1 MSKKISNVAMVIDCL
16 HSTPKYSQSGYPI
29 VRVEDVDNNFLNFDN
44 CLRVSFE
51 DLKHQNKKYVP
62 QKGDIIITRV
72 GSFGRLSYIDTT
84 EPFCLGQN
92 ISIICPK
99 VDSKFLYYYL
109 KSPYAQKFIFGNSNG
124 SSYKS
129 LSLEQINEI
138 PFVDDH
144 LDKEKIGAL
153 LYSID
158 KKIAN
163 NSKINSKL
171 ESLAKTLYDY
181 WFLQFEFPNEEG
193 KPYKSS
199 GGKIVYNEQL
209 KKEIPEGWEVADLM
223 NNNLC
228 SDIKAGVDKFSIKNY
243 LPTAN
248 VNGEDIVDGEN
259 ITFDN
264 RENRANMQPIKY
276 SVWFAKMKNSIKHIS
291 IPCNSDWFIQK
302 YILSTGFQ
310 GLQCNENS
318 FAYIHSII
326 NSSWFEK
333 YKDTISHGATQEG
346 VNNEDLKNVK
356 FVIPT
361 SECLKLYNNI
371 LLPILEKKFSIIKEN
386 QELTKLHNFLLPLLM
401 NGQVTIQDAEEQVN
415 NVIKTNKATF
425 SKDDE
430 RFELWLQNQGIAA
443 RGDVDRQTLRE
454 IFDSMDED
462 DK

>member
-1 MSKKISNVAMVIDCL
+1 MRVKISDICDISSGGDKPEMVSMFKTNDCPYPIFGNAIDKDGL
-16 HSTPKYSQSGYPI
+16 YGYTNWFEISKNSVTISARGSNCGATFYRDEPYVPI
-29 VRVEDVDNNFLNFDN
+29 VRLLSLVP
-44 CLRVSFE
+44 
-51 DLKHQNKKYVP
+51 NKNIDAKY
-62 QKGDIIITRV
+62 
-72 GSFGRLSYIDTT
+72 
-84 EPFCLGQN
+84 
-92 ISIICPK
+92 
-99 VDSKFLYYYL
+99 LYYVIKNRKF
-109 KSPYAQKFIFGNSNG
+109 KSYGSGQPQITIPQVADCEVDIFDDIDYQK
-124 SSYKS
+124 
-129 LSLEQINEI
+129 
-138 PFVDDH
+138 
-144 LDKEKIGAL
+144 KIGFL
-153 LYSID
+153 LGLLD
-158 KKIAN
+158 KKIKN
-163 NSKINSKL
+163 NKKINFEL

-199 GGKIVYNEQL
+199 GGKMVYNEQL

-228 SDIKAGVDKFSIKNY
+228 SDIKAGVDRFSIKNY

-356 FVIPT
+356 FVIPA

-386 QELTKLHNFLLPLLM
+386 QELTSLRDFLLPLLM
-401 NGQVTIQDAEEQVN
+401 NGQVTIQDVEQQVN
-415 NVIKTNKATF
+415 NTISNVWNAEKLL
-425 SKDDE
+425 
-430 RFELWLQNQGIAA
+430 RFAQWKQMQGYAA
-443 RGDVDRQTLRE
+443 RGEVDEDTLMK
-454 IFDSMDED
+454 IFDAMDKD
-462 DK
+462 AKK